1 MKVPVIVPM
10 KTAMATAMPAISPM
24 ERLDSSRSSF
34 GRGRLLHKDTSDS
47 GLKMYTPDEEP
58 VGTSIPYEAATASAA
73 FVLHQLLKT
82 LMAFEASSESS
93 QPASI
98 TLEILLATS
107 VWTRG

>member
-10 KTAMATAMPAISPM
+10 KTAIATAMPAISPA
-24 ERLDSSRSSF
+24 ER
-34 GRGRLLHKDTSDS
+34 RGRLLHKDGSDS
-47 GLKMYTPDEEP
+47 KLKLYIPDEEP

-73 FVLHQLLKT
+73 FVLHQLEKT
-82 LMAFEASSESS
+82 LVAFEASPESS
-93 QPASI
+93 QPAST